1 METLALIWIAVGA
14 GLVLLE
20 LIIPGAVLGFIGG
33 AAIMTGVLIQLGHL
47 NGTVNIMMTFFISSI
62 VFIMVLRTW
71 LIKLFPSNER
81 VENTDELQDAMGK
94 IVDVTEEITPYRRGR
109 IKYLETSWEAQSE
122 EQIEKGDQAI
132 IAGRDGNCWIVKPL

>member
-1 METLALIWIAVGA
+1 METLALIWMAIGA

-33 AAIMTGVLIQLGHL
+33 AAILTGVLIQLGHL

-81 VENTDELQDAMGK
+81 VENTDELQDAIGK

>member
-1 METLALIWIAVGA
+1 METLALIWMAIGA

-33 AAIMTGVLIQLGHL
+33 AAILTGVLIQLGHL